1 MRLKLSSRRV
11 SASLNSTR
19 RVLRG
24 TPGELAMSDAL
35 GLHILSGDLYNGLSL
50 SGCTIWRLMIGALV
64 GSLHF
69 LMRDFSGWDP
79 SSVIASWRCYRFQ
92 SVNYVTFR
100 IIKNGIECHLTGHT
114 ECFWLGVRA
123 SAGLCL
129 RKAIVRLFV
138 RRSFTILRKQFEID
152 CVYQFLGYSWRN
164 R

>member
-1 MRLKLSSRRV
+1 MRQ
-11 SASLNSTR
+11 
-19 RVLRG
+19 VLRG

-64 GSLHF
+64 GPLHF

-114 ECFWLGVRA
+114 ECFWLGMRA
-123 SAGLCL
+123 SARVTQFFAHYIAQRFHAVCL
-129 RKAIVRLFV
+129 YRDNL
-138 RRSFTILRKQFEID
+138 
-152 CVYQFLGYSWRN
+152 
-164 R
+164 